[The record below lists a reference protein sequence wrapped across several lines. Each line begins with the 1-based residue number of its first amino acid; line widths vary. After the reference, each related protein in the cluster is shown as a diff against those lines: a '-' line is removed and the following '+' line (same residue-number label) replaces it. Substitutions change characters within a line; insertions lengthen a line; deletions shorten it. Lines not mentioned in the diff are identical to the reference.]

1 MAPSDAVETAVH
13 ARDWSGVRVAVFG
26 LGAAGLSAIDA
37 LHHLGASVTGIDGNT
52 IAAEHEE
59 RAEIFRYL
67 GVDLRAGNSTPD
79 DVPLDLDLVIA
90 AGDSS
95 MQADLLG
102 VARERKVRAW
112 SDVELAWQLR
122 GEEPAPWLVVAG
134 RSGLKETAVITE
146 TILRSAGVDA
156 IAVNPSRGELLD
168 AVMNAE
174 GPAALVV
181 ELPSEHLTLPLTVS
195 PVSAAVLNDP
205 GSLVANPY
213 DNVQVACIY
222 SVRDEATRDL
232 VVAADV
238 VEGARAIGLSAGSPE
253 PSMLGVVED
262 VVIDRAFVA
271 DRHHNAEELFT
282 TDILGSNA
290 GEEIV
295 LLMAAA
301 ALTRSVGVPIS
312 RVAEGVAAY
321 GQIRD

>member
-1 MAPSDAVETAVH
+1 MAPSDAVETAVRT
-13 ARDWSGVRVAVFG
+13 RDWSGVRVAVFG
-26 LGAAGLSAIDA
+26 LGAAGLSAIDD
-37 LHHLGASVTGIDGNT
+37 LHHLGATVIGIDGNT
-52 IAAEHEE
+52 MASELEE

-67 GVDLRAGNSTPD
+67 GVDLRAGNATPD

-90 AGDSS
+90 AGDISS
-95 MQADLLG
+95 QTGLLE
-102 VARERKVRAW
+102 AANERAIRVW

-122 GEEPAPWLVVAG
+122 SDEPAPWLVVAG
-134 RSGLKETAVITE
+134 RSRIHETAVITE

-156 IAVNPSRGELLD
+156 MAVNPSAGELLD

-181 ELPSEHLTLPLTVS
+181 ELPSEHLQLPLTAS
-195 PVSAAVLNDP
+195 PVSAAVVNDP
-205 GSLVANPY
+205 GPVVANPY
-213 DNVQVACIY
+213 ENVQVACVY

-232 VVAADV
+232 VAAADV
-238 VEGARAIGLSAGSPE
+238 VEGARAIGLTVGSPE

-271 DRHHNAEELFT
+271 DRHQNAEELFT
-282 TDILGSNA
+282 TDVLGSNT
-290 GEEIV
+290 GEEII

-312 RVAEGVAAY
+312 KVAEGVAAY
-321 GQIRD
+321 GQIRG